1 MQKRQLT
8 PSSGSLSTK
17 SSKTR
22 CGILP
27 DAELRY
33 VRNFAG
39 AEFGKKVNLTA
50 LLRTTKPLLNGE
62 KRLFSCEIWYSTLPR
77 WQVGPAAHCPCNTL
91 VQQHAFSCK
100 GGAVEDVALLDLVDK
115 PSAECLLVNANTHGC
130 IGFLAKVSG
139 QVNDGAASG

>member
-1 MQKRQLT
+1 MQKKQLT

-62 KRLFSCEIWYSTLPR
+62 KRLFLVSFD
-77 WQVGPAAHCPCNTL
+77 AARYPGATL
-91 VQQHAFSCK
+91 VLRRT
-100 GGAVEDVALLDLVDK
+100 AL
-115 PSAECLLVNANTHGC
+115 AEP
-130 IGFLAKVSG
+130 
-139 QVNDGAASG
+139 

>member
-17 SSKTR
+17 SSNTQRKSPH
-22 CGILP
+22 GILS
-27 DAELRY
+27 AW
-33 VRNFAG
+33 
-39 AEFGKKVNLTA
+39 NLA
-50 LLRTTKPLLNGE
+50 RRSIYQHFQRTTKPLLNVE
-62 KRLFSCEIWYSTLPR
+62 KRLFSCKFWSNDIS
-77 WQVGPAAHCPCNTL
+77 PAAHCPGNTL
-91 VQQHAFSCK
+91 VQQHAFNCK

-115 PSAECLLVNANTHGC
+115 PSAECLLVNANAYSC

>member
-1 MQKRQLT
+1 MQKKQLT
-8 PSSGSLSTK
+8 PSSGFLSTK

-62 KRLFSCEIWYSTLPR
+62 KRLLSCEFLQHPAPAPR
-77 WQVGPAAHCPCNTL
+77 W
-91 VQQHAFSCK
+91 SC
-100 GGAVEDVALLDLVDK
+100 GAL
-115 PSAECLLVNANTHGC
+115 T
-130 IGFLAKVSG
+130 
-139 QVNDGAASG
+139 

>member
-1 MQKRQLT
+1 MQKKQLT

-50 LLRTTKPLLNGE
+50 LLRTTKPLLNDE
-62 KRLFSCEIWYSTLPR
+62 KRLFSCKFWCSALPWR
-77 WQVGPAAHCPCNTL
+77 QVGPAAHCPCNTL
-91 VQQHAFSCK
+91 VQQHAFDRE
-100 GGAVEDVALLDLVDK
+100 GGAVEDVALLNLMDK
-115 PSAECLLVNANTHGC
+115 PSTECLLVNANAYSC
-130 IGFLAKVSG
+130 IGFLAKVSD

>member
-1 MQKRQLT
+1 MQKKQLT

-62 KRLFSCEIWYSTLPR
+62 KRLFSCGFLQRAT
-77 WQVGPAAHCPCNTL
+77 PAARWSNGAL
-91 VQQHAFSCK
+91 VQQHAFNCR
-100 GGAVEDVALLDLVDK
+100 GRAVEDVALLDLVNK
-115 PSAECLLVNANTHGC
+115 PSTECLLVNAHAYSC
-130 IGFLAKVSG
+130 VGFLAKISG